1 MPKLNVSSVK
11 ISDYFFSKNKS
22 SDFFT
27 RHKRIDFEL
36 PPFKYDKWGYGD
48 YFDKTIYIATK
59 DDFSLE
65 WLKRNGEFPHNSP
78 IWGIIGEQKHV
89 GRTWT

>member
-22 SDFFT
+22 KDFFT

-36 PPFKYDKWGYGD
+36 TPFKYDKWGYGD
-48 YFDKTIYIATK
+48 YFDKTINVAIK
-59 DDFSLE
+59 DDFSLK
-65 WLKRNGEFPHNSP
+65 WLKK
-78 IWGIIGEQKHV
+78 WGISS
-89 GRTWT
+89 

>member
-1 MPKLNVSSVK
+1 MPKLNATSVK

-27 RHKRIDFEL
+27 RDIRIDLEL
-36 PPFKYDKWGYGD
+36 TPFKYDKWGYGD
-48 YFDKTIYIATK
+48 YFDKTIYIAIK

-65 WLKRNGEFPHNSP
+65 WLKRNAEFSHNSP
-78 IWGIIGEQKHV
+78 
-89 GRTWT
+89 

>member
-1 MPKLNVSSVK
+1 MPKLTASSVK

-27 RHKRIDFEL
+27 RDIRIDLEL
-36 PPFKYDKWGYGD
+36 TPFKYDKWGYGD

-65 WLKRNGEFPHNSP
+65 WLKK
-78 IWGIIGEQKHV
+78 WGISP
-89 GRTWT
+89 